1 MRTKKGAAVLATG
14 AALALVL
21 GACGDSGG
29 DEPTDTTSGAAE
41 ETEGGGAEGE
51 AGVLTDGEGDL
62 FQVKAT
68 PRDQLEQGGQ
78 LRRAVSELPP
88 QWNPMHVNGN
98 NADYTDIR
106 DAMSPATWD
115 YNGEGSPVAN
125 ENYLLD
131 FSDETVDGQQV
142 ITLNL
147 NPDAVWNSGDP
158 IDWEDYQAS
167 LTACNG
173 ENTEFQC
180 VQTGP
185 YEQIESVEQ
194 GETEFDVVI
203 TFKETYPD
211 WSSLVSSVVPAESV
225 ADAATFNEGWL
236 EFPADWFTG
245 PYKVDNLD
253 EAQQVLTLV
262 PNENWWGPAPMLDEI
277 QFRVV
282 APDATGTAF
291 QNNEIDVFDV
301 GPDPN
306 AYALAQTVGNAEI
319 REAKGP
325 NWRHFTFNSTAGLL
339 QDVEIRQAIARSI
352 DRQAIAESDLAGLPG
367 EPKPLNNHIF
377 MENQEGFVD
386 NGSEYGY
393 DPERAEADLE
403 EAGWVLNEDTGVR
416 EKDGEELTVRFSV
429 LTGVGAS
436 ENEGQLAQAQLK
448 EVGINLELV
457 PTPVDEFGPALEA
470 GDFEIMAFSWIGT
483 PYPMNGLAQL
493 YGDPSTNTSNYAK
506 LNNPELN
513 ELIKQIDVETDPATR
528 IELANEADVMIWE
541 SVHTLP
547 LYQRPELV
555 ATVSNLANFGATG
568 FSTTRAENWGFVS
581 E

>member
-21 GACGDSGG
+21 AACSDSGDG
-29 DEPTDTTSGAAE
+29 GETSDGQTNAGG
-41 ETEGGGAEGE
+41 ETGGTA
-51 AGVLTDGEGDL
+51 DGEGEL
-62 FQVKAT
+62 FQINAT
-68 PRDQLEQGGQ
+68 PRDELEQGGT
-78 LRRAVSELPP
+78 LRRAVAELPP

-106 DAMSPATWD
+106 DALSVANWD
-115 YNGEGSPVAN
+115 YDGEGKPTPN
-125 ENYLLD
+125 ENYLVD
-131 FSDETVDGQQV
+131 FTDEMEGEQQV

-147 NPDAVWNSGDP
+147 NPDAKWNNGDP
-158 IDWEDYQAS
+158 IDWEDYEAT

-173 ENTEFQC
+173 ENAEFQC

-185 YEQIESVEQ
+185 YEEIESVEM
-194 GETEFDVVI
+194 GEDEFQVVI
-203 TFKETYPD
+203 TYKSTYPD
-211 WSSLVSSVVPAESV
+211 WSATVSSVSPAEGV
-225 ADAATFNEGWL
+225 ADAAAFNEGWL
-236 EFPADWFTG
+236 EYPADWFTG
-245 PYKVDNLD
+245 PYMVDNID
-253 EAQQVLTLV
+253 DAQQVLTLV
-262 PNENWWGPAPMLDEI
+262 PNENWWGDEALLDEI

-306 AYALAQTVGNAEI
+306 AYALAQTVAGAEI

-325 NWRHFTFNSTAGLL
+325 NWRHFTFNSEAGLL
-339 QDVEIRQAIARSI
+339 QDQGIRQAIARGV

-367 EPKPLNNHIF
+367 EKKPLNNHIF
-377 MENQEGFVD
+377 MENQAGFVD
-386 NGSEYGY
+386 NGSEWGY
-393 DPERAEADLE
+393 DPEAAGAQLDELGWTMNE
-403 EAGWVLNEDTGVR
+403 ETGIR
-416 EKDGEELTVRFSV
+416 ENADGEPLTVKFSV
-429 LTGVGAS
+429 LTGVPVS

-448 EVGINLELV
+448 EIGVNLELV
-457 PTPVDEFGPALEA
+457 QTPVDEFGPALSN

-483 PYPMNGLAQL
+483 PYPMNGLSQL
-493 YGDPSTNTSNYAK
+493 YGDPATNESNYANL
-506 LNNPELN
+506 LNEELN
-513 ELIKQIDVETDPATR
+513 ALIDQIDVETDNDAR
-528 IELANEADVMIWE
+528 VDLANQADQMIWE
-541 SVHTLP
+541 SGHTLP

-568 FSTTRAENWGFVS
+568 FSTTRAENWGFVA